1 MIVSGVR
8 TKRGFECGLGEM
20 EVWFGSLNTQNIQDE
35 KKRNLLSRYET
46 VNRFEKEMAK
56 RDRTRKAAQ
65 KTRSQ

>member
-35 KKRNLLSRYET
+35 KKET
-46 VNRFEKEMAK
+46 Y
-56 RDRTRKAAQ
+56 
-65 KTRSQ
+65 